1 MMLQVTRSRVGTSHR
16 SVCYEPSMFLRILK
30 PLGWGSVVGLLLV
43 ACGSGKSSRDSSMNS
58 TSSASGGSANSSMSN
73 LPSGGSSLSPQGSG
87 TGSATTIGSGSGG
100 ATVGSS
106 SGGAPAV
113 ILPSGAITYYQ
124 HTAPVFAQK
133 CVGCHQ
139 AGSIAPFSLTSYV
152 EAKKMG
158 PTLLPAIDSGAM
170 PPWGAISTAEC
181 QPRLG
186 FQNDRRLTDMEKALL
201 HEWVRTGMLEGDPNT
216 AAPLPPAV
224 SLDLPNANTTV
235 KIPTSAS
242 VSGNNDQFICFTL
255 DPQLA
260 QDVWLTGTQIDAGN
274 KAIVHHVLVF
284 DDPKGESVAKAAA
297 GGGKYDCFGG
307 VGVSG
312 SLLAAWAPGATA
324 AITPAEVGLPLKAG
338 SRLVMQVHYHPT
350 GAGVQVDSD
359 TSVALRWVTT
369 QPKYTGQL
377 QLIGNFQR
385 ADANEAGGVGFGLL
399 AGPNDPPGGPE
410 FMIPAGVKDHT
421 ESQRFQLP
429 GGAQAAALGAKYY
442 LFGVGS
448 HMHYVGRD
456 MKIDV
461 HRASPNAT
469 QPADECLLQTPS
481 WDFNWQGAYFYD
493 APLLSLPTLS
503 PGDVLGLRCTYDNT
517 LSNPFLSAAL
527 DSQGLTAPRE
537 VRLGETTLD
546 EMCLGIFGVA
556 IESKFA
562 ALLP

>member
-1 MMLQVTRSRVGTSHR
+1 
-16 SVCYEPSMFLRILK
+16 
-30 PLGWGSVVGLLLV
+30 
-43 ACGSGKSSRDSSMNS
+43 MNS
-58 TSSASGGSANSSMSN
+58 MPSASGGASSSISN
-73 LPSGGSSLSPQGSG
+73 LASGGSNSGPPSSG
-87 TGSATTIGSGSGG
+87 TGSAPTIGSGGAAVSSG
-100 ATVGSS
+100 

-124 HTAPVFAQK
+124 HTAPIITQK
-133 CVGCHQ
+133 CAGCHQ
-139 AGSIAPFSLTSYV
+139 AGSIAPFSLTSYDD
-152 EAKKMG
+152 AKKWG
-158 PTLLPAIDSGAM
+158 PTLLPAIDSGRM
-170 PPWGAISTAEC
+170 PPWSAISTPEC
-181 QPRLG
+181 QPRFG

-201 HEWVRTGMLEGDPNT
+201 HEWVRTGMLEGDSMT
-216 AAPLPPAV
+216 AAPLPPAA
-224 SLDLPNANTTV
+224 SLELPNANATV

-242 VSGNNDQFICFTL
+242 VSGNTDQFICFTI

-260 QDVWLTGTQIDAGN
+260 QDVWLTGTQVNAGN

-284 DDPKGESVAKAAA
+284 DDPNGESIGKAAA

-312 SLLAAWAPGATA
+312 PLLAAWAPGATA
-324 AITPAEVGLPLKAG
+324 AITPADVGLPVKAG

-385 ADANEAGGVGFGLL
+385 TDANEAGGVGFGLL

-421 ESQRFQLP
+421 ETQRFQLP
-429 GGAQAAALGAKYY
+429 GGVQAAALGAKYY

-461 HRASPNAT
+461 HRSSPSAT
-469 QPADECLLQTPS
+469 EPADECLLQTPS
-481 WDFNWQGAYFYD
+481 WNFNWQGAYFYD
-493 APLLSLPTLS
+493 ALLLDLPTLS

-517 LSNPFLSAAL
+517 LSNPFLPAAL
-527 DSQGLTAPRE
+527 DSQGLTAPRD

-556 IESKFA
+556 IDSRFA
-562 ALLP
+562 GLP